1 LILVQTYIEH
11 PEHVVF
17 VILSMFTSLISL
29 AQMLKLHCSLVQ
41 LPAGGKDV
49 MQPMQ
54 STHTHIL
61 LFGSNFYILAMYVQM
76 LDIY

>member
-1 LILVQTYIEH
+1 MEFKKNFFHVTHCDSVLILVQTYIEH
-11 PEHVVF
+11 PEHAVS

-54 STHTHIL
+54 STHTHTTI
-61 LFGSNFYILAMYVQM
+61 
-76 LDIY
+76 